1 MKRRNKKR
9 MTLEEKRKTVEK
21 LSGADLIAAYKTYH
35 AKFNPLDED
44 CCESFEVIKTEIV
57 NRLLKA
63 PHD

>member
-1 MKRRNKKR
+1 
-9 MTLEEKRKTVEK
+9 MTLEEKRKITEK

-63 PHD
+63 PLN